1 MRGQL
6 QQLMRGQQQ
15 GQGQQPGGQQQGQQ
29 GQQGKQGQGQGQ
41 GQQAGGQQPGQGQGQ
56 GQQGGGRG
64 TQTAGGLGGGYYQG
78 GAFADRTL
86 PDGGNPERTL
96 REASRDLA
104 QLRQTLRDNPELAR
118 EMGDI
123 AQEIQRMDFS
133 KLPQGPELE
142 ERLRRQVMPN
152 IETLV
157 EVSLSEKNGGTEL
170 HMKHSG
176 FPAAAAREGHS
187 QGWNSTL
194 NRLNDYLDPQ
204 GMAGTITLLG
214 DVRSSYT
221 RTARM
226 ALAEKSVAYTM
237 QAAAPHSPDI
247 LAVHP
252 FGRIPAL
259 RDGGIDIFETAAIV
273 TYLDETFETG
283 PSLRPDTIMGRTRCA
298 QWISAVNSYLYD
310 TMVRR
315 YLLQVFFPK
324 GEGRQP
330 DRAVIGKALSEM
342 PAQLAALE
350 QAYANGDWLAGNA
363 LSAADLF
370 VAPILAGLQLMPE
383 GGKLIAGCPNV
394 MRAQEVIR
402 QRASFAGTNPAT
414 SSR

>member
-1 MRGQL
+1 MNAPERFTLNMTRFIRAPIGQVFDAFATQAGLASWMGPRAMSLTAVTADPQVGGNWRVEMRARDGSVFVVGGQFKQL
-6 QQLMRGQQQ
+6 QRPSKVAYTWQW
-15 GQGQQPGGQQQGQQ
+15 
-29 GQQGKQGQGQGQ
+29 
-41 GQQAGGQQPGQGQGQ
+41 
-56 GQQGGGRG
+56 
-64 TQTAGGLGGGYYQG
+64 
-78 GAFADRTL
+78 
-86 PDGGNPERTL
+86 DGPT
-96 REASRDLA
+96 S
-104 QLRQTLRDNPELAR
+104 P
-118 EMGDI
+118 
-123 AQEIQRMDFS
+123 
-133 KLPQGPELE
+133 
-142 ERLRRQVMPN
+142 MPN

-204 GMAGTITLLG
+204 GMAGTISLLG

-226 ALAEKSVAYTM
+226 ALAEKGVAYTM

-324 GEGRQP
+324 GEGGQP

-383 GGKLIAGCPNV
+383 GGKLIADCPNV